1 MTDVFEQA
9 FFRRLADLA
18 ESRSLIDQDL
28 YQKYDVKRGLRYV
41 QTSHTYGFKFAILKN
56 CSHLKIY

>member
-9 FFRRLADLA
+9 FFWRLADLA

-41 QTSHTYGFKFAILKN
+41 
-56 CSHLKIY
+56 

>member
-9 FFRRLADLA
+9 FFWRLADLA

-41 QTSHTYGFKFAILKN
+41 QTSHTYDFKFAILKN